1 MNKEITIH
9 TYKPWEPSL
18 VCYFQYKLYE
28 KQYHFNGMYEKEMLG
43 GMAELYNDPEGSQM
57 QIAEHNGEIV
67 GDIAIIKRGIH
78 QAQLRWFGVDSNL
91 QGQGLGNKLLE
102 IAMSFCAEK
111 GYTHITLGT
120 MDILKAARHLYA
132 KFGFHKTESELFNEW
147 DKNRN
152 VYHETWECNLDMEKW

>member
-1 MNKEITIH
+1 M
-9 TYKPWEPSL
+9 
-18 VCYFQYKLYE
+18 
-28 KQYHFNGMYEKEMLG
+28 
-43 GMAELYNDPEGSQM
+43 
-57 QIAEHNGEIV
+57 
-67 GDIAIIKRGIH
+67 
-78 QAQLRWFGVDSNL
+78 
-91 QGQGLGNKLLE
+91 GNKLLE